1 MAEYADSQLG
11 SDEKIRREKLK
22 KMLESM
28 DSEKLAKVQDFV
40 MNQAG
45 PGQYAISGD
54 YDPQAVEGYS
64 DYGFSSGDANP
75 RAYAEGLIAS
85 ANTNRETPPAE
96 FWYQGKMYKLSYRMV
111 ESSQQAGK
119 TPPPRGGGK
128 TPPPKGG
135 GKTGGQAIPTQ
146 EPTRMEAQLINVE
159 TIEF

>member
-111 ESSQQAGK
+111 ESSPKSQQTGK

-128 TPPPKGG
+128 T
-135 GKTGGQAIPTQ
+135 GGQTRPTQ
-146 EPTRMEAQLINVE
+146 EPTPMEAQLTNVE